1 VALAV
6 MGVLLKNRR
15 EQAPEVQEVL
25 TKYGDLILARSGV
38 HDPARDRGLIALM
51 VEGGEEEVDA
61 LAQELEDVTGVDVS
75 TAFFKAD

>member
-1 VALAV
+1 

-15 EQAPEVQEVL
+15 EQAPEGQEVL
-25 TKYGDLILARSGV
+25 TKYGDLILARGGV